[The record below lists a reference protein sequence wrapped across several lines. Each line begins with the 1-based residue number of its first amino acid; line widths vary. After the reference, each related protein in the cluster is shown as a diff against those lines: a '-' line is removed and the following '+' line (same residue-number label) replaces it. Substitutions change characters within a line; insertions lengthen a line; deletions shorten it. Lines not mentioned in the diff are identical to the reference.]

1 LSLSCLA
8 PAAAA
13 PVTGDA
19 GQLLSDLERDSV
31 HRAALAGSIGKA
43 RDALTRAKAMD
54 RAGDARH
61 AALLRAAA
69 REWIDGARDL
79 ARATDAEAKAEQAE
93 KAVDDLETK
102 RVRGRALLEETI
114 ARRGRASALLEQLE
128 REPKPSAPVDA
139 KKAPPSTKAS
149 AKPVAP
155 TVAAPPPTAGP
166 KKPAAPSE

>member
-1 LSLSCLA
+1 MSLSCLA
-8 PAAAA
+8 SAAAA
-13 PVTGDA
+13 PIAGDA
-19 GQLLSDLERDSV
+19 GQLLSDLERDTT
-31 HRAALAGSIGKA
+31 HRAALAGSVEKA

-54 RAGDARH
+54 RAGDAPH

-79 ARATDAEAKAEQAE
+79 LRATDAEAKAEQAE

-128 REPKPSAPVDA
+128 REPKPSAPADA

-149 AKPVAP
+149 GKP
-155 TVAAPPPTAGP
+155 AATPPTPGP
-166 KKPAAPSE
+166 KKPAPPSE